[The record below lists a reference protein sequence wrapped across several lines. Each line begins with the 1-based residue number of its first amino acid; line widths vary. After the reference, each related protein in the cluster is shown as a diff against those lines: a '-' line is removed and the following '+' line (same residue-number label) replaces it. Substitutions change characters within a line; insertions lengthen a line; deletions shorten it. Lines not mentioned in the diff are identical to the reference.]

1 MLKIILNRLKLQ
13 AEKMIAE
20 EQAGFRAGLST
31 TEQIFN
37 LRRILC
43 EKYHQHQQDFYCV
56 FIGSK
61 KALGFTYSF
70 LGNHEEAQHKC
81 QPFLSHRMPLWQGHQ
96 CSPLQQWHRRLVLNN
111 TWNLTG
117 MSAFIFTHPVQR
129 IFRKDHDRHHR
140 TKKIT
145 KALSALEAEHS
156 VSLVSALL
164 ITLMASRR
172 GGRTGKISWASW

>member
-81 QPFLSHRMPLWQGHQ
+81 QPFRVIKYLCDRVSIVVPFSW
-96 CSPLQQWHRRLVLNN
+96 LQETDSEQ
-111 TWNLTG
+111 
-117 MSAFIFTHPVQR
+117 
-129 IFRKDHDRHHR
+129 
-140 TKKIT
+140 
-145 KALSALEAEHS
+145 
-156 VSLVSALL
+156 
-164 ITLMASRR
+164 
-172 GGRTGKISWASW
+172 